1 MRQQY
6 GLFELG
12 SVGLVFER
20 CKPVRHPLDLGALRL
35 TILNGD

>member
-1 MRQQY
+1 LKQQY
-6 GLFELG
+6 GLFELR

-20 CKPVRHPLDLGALRL
+20 CKPVHPLDLGALRL